1 MAAVVGWRGA
11 SCSWCAATVTCCW
24 TGCSCNPLAEENL
37 VDRADLRLIAGAD
50 KQQQQPGWWQQQ
62 YQLQPQGLLRS
73 AEQQE
78 QHSTE
83 KWVVYDSY
91 QIQPCDSP
99 TEVVSLGLQGV
110 MMGSSS

>member
-1 MAAVVGWRGA
+1 
-11 SCSWCAATVTCCW
+11 
-24 TGCSCNPLAEENL
+24 
-37 VDRADLRLIAGAD
+37 
-50 KQQQQPGWWQQQ
+50 
-62 YQLQPQGLLRS
+62 LQPQGLLRS

-91 QIQPCDSP
+91 QIQPWDSP

-110 MMGSSS
+110 MMGSSSVRSRCGWRPSSRHRKLQRCWPSLALGLKPRRQ